1 MYVTTLYKWINL
13 IQRKSLRNLVSRGT
27 SGKDSQAAI
36 RSDLQKGMDDK
47 VGVIRHKDG
56 LMEAQKTVES
66 LQDRYDKVGLQ
77 KYGGTFNTELCSMVE
92 LGNLLDIAGATVASA
107 LARTESRGNHYR
119 SDYPKRDDKQ
129 WQKHTLV
136 YREDSSH
143 VVK

>member
-1 MYVTTLYKWINL
+1 
-13 IQRKSLRNLVSRGT
+13 
-27 SGKDSQAAI
+27 
-36 RSDLQKGMDDK
+36 
-47 VGVIRHKDG
+47 
-56 LMEAQKTVES
+56 
-66 LQDRYDKVGLQ
+66 
-77 KYGGTFNTELCSMVE
+77 MVE

-129 WQKHTLV
+129 WKKHTLV